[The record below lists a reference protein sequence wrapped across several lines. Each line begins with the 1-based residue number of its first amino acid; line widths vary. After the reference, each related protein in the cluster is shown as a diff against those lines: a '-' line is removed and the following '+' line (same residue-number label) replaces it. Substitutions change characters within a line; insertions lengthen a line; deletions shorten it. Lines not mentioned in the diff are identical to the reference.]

1 MCVHMC
7 VSVCVCAHLCVC
19 VCVCVCV
26 CAHVCVCTCVC
37 VHVCNVFL
45 CVQPSL
51 KRLVAV
57 TEVLTNHK
65 KQYMGDT

>member
-1 MCVHMC
+1 MLELKNNNFV
-7 VSVCVCAHLCVC
+7 LCVC
-19 VCVCVCV
+19 VC
-26 CAHVCVCTCVC
+26 TYVC
-37 VHVCNVFL
+37 VHICVFVCVNVFL